1 MVRISG
7 LTFYRQDT
15 EVLEEIK
22 KEYPTATVSEIKQ
35 QLSQRWK
42 SLSKSEKEKFLVKA
56 REVIQESL
64 CLQDD
69 LDYDEI
75 PKDIEPRIKSN
86 KEVHTPFRVQYYD
99 ELNDNKLE
107 KELINIEND
116 IESLR
121 QLLYSI

>member
-56 REVIQESL
+56 REVKQESL

>member
-56 REVIQESL
+56 REVKQESL

-107 KELINIEND
+107 KELINIEKD